1 MTHDPEHTPADQPG
15 LAKSVLP
22 GALRMDG
29 RIALVTGAAGGLGRE
44 FSRCL
49 LEAGATLVISGRR
62 RDALK
67 ALQESF
73 PEHADRLHAVP
84 MDVTD
89 ESSVIAAFDA
99 IGDDIG
105 VADIVVSNAGVAS
118 TAKALELNMASWNQV
133 LDTNLTGSWLVA
145 SEAARRLSASGKAGS
160 IIMISS
166 ILGHRVAGQVAAYA
180 AAKAGLEQLTR
191 ALALEWAR
199 HRIRVNALAP
209 GYVET
214 DLNRDFFA
222 SPPGQAMIKRIPQRR
237 LGQPHDLAGPLLFL
251 ASGLSDYM
259 TGATLVVDGG
269 HLQSSL

>member
-1 MTHDPEHTPADQPG
+1 MTHDPDQRLSGESRQTQHALHNP
-15 LAKSVLP
+15 
-22 GALRMDG
+22 LRMDG

-44 FSRCL
+44 FSRYL
-49 LEAGATLVISGRR
+49 LDAGATLVVSGRR
-62 RDALK
+62 HETLK

-73 PEHADRLHAVP
+73 PEHADRIHVVP

-99 IGDDIG
+99 IADDIG
-105 VADIVVSNAGVAS
+105 VADIVVSNAGVATTS
-118 TAKALELNMASWNQV
+118 KAFDLNMASWSQV
-133 LDTNLTGSWLVA
+133 IDTNLTGSWLVA
-145 SEAARRLSASGKAGS
+145 SEAARRLSAIGRPGS

-199 HRIRVNALAP
+199 HSIRVNALAP

-222 SPPGQAMIKRIPQRR
+222 TEPGQAMIRRIPQRR
-237 LGQPHDLAGPLLFL
+237 LGQPKDLAGPLLFL
-251 ASGLSDYM
+251 ASQLSDYM